1 MSSYKF
7 IIIPFITVIVS
18 QLIKCITDKEGRF
31 NLLTFFNLSGGMPS
45 SHSSLVCS
53 LTTIIYLK
61 YGLSSPI
68 FALSLFFSLIIL
80 YDSRGVRYET
90 GKQSKLLNEII
101 SERND
106 ISYEKLQEKIGHKP
120 IEVVCG
126 SLLGIVMGFLLYN
139 LF

>member
-7 IIIPFITVIVS
+7 IVIPFITVIVS

-106 ISYEKLQEKIGHKP
+106 TNYEKLQEKIGHKP

-126 SLLGIVMGFLLYN
+126 SLLGIIMGFLLYN

>member
-106 ISYEKLQEKIGHKP
+106 TNYEKLQEKIGHKP

-126 SLLGIVMGFLLYN
+126 SLLGIIMGFLLYN